1 MSEIKDF
8 TKKRKQIQF
17 RVDDD
22 VFEAAAAVPA
32 EVMIS
37 FAEGFSSMNP
47 ENMNPAEVVGALRK
61 VIEVVLAPSSLERF
75 QERMRDTANPI
86 DMEQLDEIVQWLF
99 EEYGLRPTI
108 EPSGSSNGDS
118 SLVSGITSTVSMPGV
133 ASISAASPS
142 TAS

>member
-47 ENMNPAEVVGALRK
+47 DNMNPGEIVGALRK
-61 VIEVVLAPSSLERF
+61 VIEVVLAPSSLARF